1 MPARLRRLTP
11 ARTLGDPLAAPAD
24 PVRAAVLARAMTYA
38 VFAGLFVAA
47 AWVYR
52 QAYYQG
58 QGYPK
63 NTFLFSAGDHFRDLY
78 NFFGP
83 LRAHDPMHYVAAVYP
98 PFAYIAMEPFVWVGW
113 TPSVVLFIALAAGGL
128 GWFLNRQLAFLPLV
142 DRIAAV
148 FALTFVTYPF
158 LFAFDRGN
166 IEIVGTLLIIVVAW
180 AMQTNRWTTAAV
192 AVGAAAALKGY
203 PAILGAPLLVRGL
216 WRQVAIAVV
225 VAALLTLLG
234 TIYYNFDVSES
245 WNLLHGRLTY
255 YNDAY
260 VVGDN
265 GLAFSTSL
273 FSPLKILIID
283 VLHGTPDDVRSAV
296 APYEAVTTI
305 MLLGIVWALWKLP
318 LKLWQQVTLLVCA
331 LNLFPTVSADYK
343 LLNLVVPLGLF
354 LREGTGERYRW
365 WYFTLFALLM
375 IPKSYAFIRPGGPS
389 YAIVINPLLMTA
401 LVVLVLVS
409 AWQQRKATGEP
420 QPSAAGPAPVAEAA
434 S

>member
-1 MPARLRRLTP
+1 VLAGLRRLSP
-11 ARTLGDPLAAPAD
+11 ATTAGDPLAEPAD
-24 PVRAAVLARAMTYA
+24 RVQAGVVARAMTYA
-38 VFAGLFVAA
+38 VFAGLFLAA
-47 AWVYR
+47 AWTYR

-63 NTFLFSAGDHFRDLY
+63 NTFLFAPGDHFRDLY

-83 LRAHDPMHYVAAVYP
+83 LRANDPLHYAAAVYP
-98 PFAYIAMEPFVWVGW
+98 PFAYIMMEPFVWVGW
-113 TPSVVLFIALAAGGL
+113 TGAVVLFVALTAGGI
-128 GWFLNRQLAFLPLV
+128 GWFLNRQLDFLPLV
-142 DRIAAV
+142 DRLAAV
-148 FALTFVTYPF
+148 FALTFATYPF
-158 LFAFDRGN
+158 LFTFDRGN
-166 IEIVGTLLIIVVAW
+166 IEIVGTLLIVVLAW
-180 AMQTNRWTTAAV
+180 AMQTRRWTIVAV

-203 PAILGAPLLVRGL
+203 PAILGAPLLVRGM
-216 WRQVAIAVV
+216 WKQVAIAVA

-245 WNLLHGRLTY
+245 WNLLHARLTY

-260 VVGDN
+260 VVGDA
-265 GLAFSTSL
+265 GLAFSNSL
-273 FSPLKILIID
+273 FAPLKILIVD

-296 APYEAVTTI
+296 VPYEAVTTI

-331 LNLFPTVSADYK
+331 LNLFPTVSGDYK
-343 LLNLVVPLGLF
+343 LLNLIVPLGLF

-365 WYFTLFALLM
+365 WYFGLFALLM

-389 YAIVINPLLMTA
+389 YAIVVNPLLMTA
-401 LVVLVLVS
+401 LAVLVLVS
-409 AWQQRKATGEP
+409 AWQSRNATHAPEP
-420 QPSAAGPAPVAEAA
+420 TSGPAPVAEAA